1 MKSFAARVL
10 PVISASLLVLS
21 FATPAQAAVTTIDL
35 GVASGYS
42 AFIFGNVGSSTANS
56 INSGFHDVEG
66 RLAVGGDAWL
76 SSFSVGQKSMA
87 GASAPSIVTGGS
99 LNIGSGAIYNGAGV
113 GKAVYGVS
121 NANATI
127 NTNQWFDAGTF
138 SKGNASTLDFGA
150 AKQQLTALSNDV
162 SKLKP
167 TGTVVIENSGYTL
180 RGDINADI
188 NIFNIDSSSLQNLSL
203 DLSSIK
209 STAHI
214 IINDSATTINLS
226 GGYSSFSGFADR
238 TLFNF
243 TNATSTSLTTYA
255 WGSILAPNSDFSGTG
270 HLEGTLVANSVSAK
284 NAWGSQVEIGATGFT
299 AANISAVPEPGTY
312 AMLLAGLCVLFLRRR
327 KPASAMLQAA

>member
-1 MKSFAARVL
+1 MKSFATRLL
-10 PVISASLLVLS
+10 PAISASLFALS
-21 FATPAQAAVTTIDL
+21 FATSAQAAVTTIDL
-35 GVASGYS
+35 GAAKGYS
-42 AFIFGNVGSSTANS
+42 AFIFGNVGSSAA
-56 INSGFHDVEG
+56 SGFHDVEG

-76 SSFSVGQKSMA
+76 NSFSVGQKSTA

-99 LNIGSGAIYNGAGV
+99 LNIGSGAIYNGG
-113 GKAVYGVS
+113 GLGQAVYGVS
-121 NANATI
+121 NSNASV
-127 NTNQWFDAGTF
+127 NTSQWFEPGTF
-138 SKGNASTLDFGA
+138 SKGNASTLDFSA
-150 AKQQLTALSNDV
+150 AKQQLTTLSNEV
-162 SKLKP
+162 SQLKP
-167 TGTVVIENSGYTL
+167 TGTVVMENSGYTL
-180 RGDINADI
+180 RGDINADV
-188 NIFNIDSSSLQNLSL
+188 NIFNINSSSLQNLTL

-243 TNATSTSLTTYA
+243 ANATSTSVTTYA

-284 NAWGSQVEIGATGFT
+284 NQWNSQVEIGATPFV

-312 AMLLAGLCVLFLRRR
+312 AMLLAGLGVLLLRRR
-327 KPASAMLQAA
+327 KSASARLQAA

>member
-10 PVISASLLVLS
+10 PAISASLLALS

-35 GVASGYS
+35 GAAQGYS
-42 AFIFGNVGSSTANS
+42 AFIFGNVGSSTAT
-56 INSGFHDVEG
+56 GFHDVEG

-76 SSFSVGQKSMA
+76 SGFSVGQKSKA
-87 GASAPSIVTGGS
+87 GSSAPSIVTGGS
-99 LNIGSGAIYNGAGV
+99 LNIESGAIYNGGSL
-113 GKAVYGVS
+113 GKAVYGV
-121 NANATI
+121 NDANAKLSSK
-127 NTNQWFDAGTF
+127 QWFESGTF

-167 TGTVVIENSGYTL
+167 TGTVVFENSGYTL
-180 RGDINADI
+180 RGDINADV
-188 NIFNIDSSSLQNLSL
+188 NIFNIDSSSLQNLTL
-203 DLSSIK
+203 DLTSIK

-243 TNATSTSLTTYA
+243 ANATSTSLTTYA

-299 AANISAVPEPGTY
+299 AANISAVPEPGAY
-312 AMLLAGLCVLFLRRR
+312 AMLLAGLGVLFLRRR
-327 KPASAMLQAA
+327 KPANTMLQAA

>member
-10 PVISASLLVLS
+10 PVISASLLALS

-76 SSFSVGQKSMA
+76 SSFSVGQKSTA

-162 SKLKP
+162 SKLKQP
-167 TGTVVIENSGYTL
+167 
-180 RGDINADI
+180 
-188 NIFNIDSSSLQNLSL
+188 
-203 DLSSIK
+203 
-209 STAHI
+209 
-214 IINDSATTINLS
+214 
-226 GGYSSFSGFADR
+226 
-238 TLFNF
+238 
-243 TNATSTSLTTYA
+243 
-255 WGSILAPNSDFSGTG
+255 AP
-270 HLEGTLVANSVSAK
+270 
-284 NAWGSQVEIGATGFT
+284 W
-299 AANISAVPEPGTY
+299 
-312 AMLLAGLCVLFLRRR
+312 
-327 KPASAMLQAA
+327 

>member
-1 MKSFAARVL
+1 MKSFATRIL
-10 PVISASLLVLS
+10 PVISASLFALS
-21 FATPAQAAVTTIDL
+21 FATSSAQAAVTTIDL
-35 GVASGYS
+35 GAASGYS
-42 AFIFGNVGSSTANS
+42 AFIFGNVGSSTAT
-56 INSGFHDVEG
+56 GFHDVEG

-76 SSFSVGQKSMA
+76 SGFSVGQKSKA
-87 GASAPSIVTGGS
+87 GASAPSIVTGGN
-99 LNIGSGAIYNGAGV
+99 LNIGTGAIYNGGGL

-121 NANATI
+121 NSNATVT
-127 NTNQWFDAGTF
+127 TNQWFEQGTF
-138 SKGNASTLDFGA
+138 SKGNASTLDFSA
-150 AKQQLTALSNDV
+150 AKQQLTTLSNEV

-180 RGDINADI
+180 RGDINADV
-188 NIFNIDSSSLQNLSL
+188 NIFNIDSSSLQNLTL

-243 TNATSTSLTTYA
+243 ANATSTSLTTYA

-284 NAWGSQVEIGATGFT
+284 NAWGSQVEIGATPFV

-312 AMLLAGLCVLFLRRR
+312 AMLLAGLCVLLLRRR
-327 KPASAMLQAA
+327 KPASPSLQAA